1 MSLERKY
8 FKDIDAGYLDTDNE
22 DELNVQKKKKD
33 LKRESIKVKEW
44 QDDDTIIMIC
54 DFCNEIRRMTYKR
67 YKDSMGENSERS
79 ECEHCQAEMKMT
91 TKGICKCCE
100 E

>member
-8 FKDIDAGYLDTDNE
+8 FQNIDSGLCDTDKEDKDQGNE
-22 DELNVQKKKKD
+22 
-33 LKRESIKVKEW
+33 STKVKEW
-44 QDDDTIIMIC
+44 QDADTIIMIC
-54 DFCNEIRRMTYKR
+54 DLCNEIRKMTYKR
-67 YKDSMGENSERS
+67 YKESMGENSERS